1 MSSTAVKYLETT
13 PEKAGEDLVGLTLI
27 SELVEDLR
35 GSPSDETKPPLT
47 RKQKTNQRTNRRKKE
62 KKRRDAA
69 QRERDAAQRVVLSS
83 TEQK

>member
-1 MSSTAVKYLETT
+1 MKYLETT
-13 PEKAGEDLVGLTLI
+13 PEEAGEDLVGLT
-27 SELVEDLR
+27 SELVEDQR

-47 RKQKTNQRTNRRKKE
+47 RKQKRNQRTSRRKKE

-69 QRERDAAQRVVLSS
+69 QRERDAAQRVMLSS